1 MCADIVPMPKV
12 GLRSSVSLFPTPTE
26 RVKGRDVLEGLNRE
40 AADPRNTSRRLQQ
53 SLDELK
59 ELLKPDG
66 LTNLYAK
73 NPVPFL
79 TCQNI

>member
-1 MCADIVPMPKV
+1 M
-12 GLRSSVSLFPTPTE
+12 SLFPTPVE
-26 RVKGRDVLEGLNRE
+26 RAKGRDVLEGLNRE

-79 TCQNI
+79 VPEYII